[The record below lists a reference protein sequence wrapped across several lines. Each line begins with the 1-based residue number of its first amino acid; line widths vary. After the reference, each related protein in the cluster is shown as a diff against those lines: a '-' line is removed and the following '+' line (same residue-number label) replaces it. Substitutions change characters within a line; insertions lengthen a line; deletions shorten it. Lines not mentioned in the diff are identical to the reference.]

1 MLKLKLQYFGH
12 LMQRNWHLR
21 KDPDA
26 GKDWREE
33 EKGTTEDKMVGRHHQ
48 LDGHELEQAPGV
60 GDRQGSLACCSPWGR
75 KESDMTEQLNWTEF
89 TSRNPTKLSQWGSPK
104 VPFMAMAGGVII
116 MKYAQSLLYNKGLLT
131 LEKTFLDLYPI
142 CSNSIPPN
150 IVPESILSPLRW
162 GKKQSKPV
170 MTSNK

>member
-1 MLKLKLQYFGH
+1 
-12 LMQRNWHLR
+12 
-21 KDPDA
+21 
-26 GKDWREE
+26 
-33 EKGTTEDKMVGRHHQ
+33 
-48 LDGHELEQAPGV
+48 
-60 GDRQGSLACCSPWGR
+60 
-75 KESDMTEQLNWTEF
+75 MTE
-89 TSRNPTKLSQWGSPK
+89 NPLVIEGQGI
-104 VPFMAMAGGVII
+104 GVEQESSL
-116 MKYAQSLLYNKGLLT
+116 KYAQSLLYNKGLLT